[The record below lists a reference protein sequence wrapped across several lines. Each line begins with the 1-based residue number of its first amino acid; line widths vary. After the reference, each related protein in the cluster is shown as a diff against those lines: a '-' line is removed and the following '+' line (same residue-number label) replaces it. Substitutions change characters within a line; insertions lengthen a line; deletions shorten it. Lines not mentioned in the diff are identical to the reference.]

1 METEVSSPRAGFTVM
16 ELAITLT
23 LVAITL
29 SIGIYGYQRAI
40 PHARAIACRQNLQDL
55 SRALQLY
62 LSEHQEIMPI
72 LAAGRASIEEHE
84 KPTLDTVL
92 RPYLDHP
99 ESLRCPDDR
108 EGLYESSGTSYYWN
122 SVLNGQRS
130 SNLRFLLMQDEALI
144 PVISDKEAFHKGVGT
159 GVNIL
164 YANGQVDK
172 EFKFQVGR

>member
-1 METEVSSPRAGFTVM
+1 METAVSGSRAGFTLM
-16 ELAITLT
+16 ELAITFT
-23 LVAITL
+23 LVVTVL

-40 PHARAIACRQNLQDL
+40 PHARSIACRQNLQDL

-62 LSEHQEIMPI
+62 LSEHQEIMPR
-72 LAAGRASIEEHE
+72 LAAGRASIEEQD
-84 KPTLDTVL
+84 KPTLDMVL
-92 RPYLDHP
+92 RPYLDDP
-99 ESLRCPDDR
+99 QSLRCPDDR

-130 SNLRFLLMQDEALI
+130 SELRFLLTQDEALI

-164 YANGQVDK
+164 YADGRVDK